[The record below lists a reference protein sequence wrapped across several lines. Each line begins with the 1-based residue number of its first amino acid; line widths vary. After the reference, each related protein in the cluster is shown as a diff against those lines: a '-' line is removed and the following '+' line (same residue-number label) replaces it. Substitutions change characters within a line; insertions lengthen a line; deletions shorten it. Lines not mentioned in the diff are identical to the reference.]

1 MDTKNLIPELQY
13 HTSIDVVNEPPS
25 LKDLGLDYH
34 TELTSSRAL
43 KENMEKLHPSLNEDN
58 IFALAY
64 LILHPETKEEEKE
77 MYKEALH
84 NKIKAMHE
92 SSIPILKLLD
102 ETEAQIQTAR
112 LEPWKELE
120 PESFQ

>member
-13 HTSIDVVNEPPS
+13 HTSIDVVQEPPS

-34 TELTSSRAL
+34 TELTGSRAL
-43 KENMEKLHPSLNEDN
+43 KENMEKLHPSLNENN

-64 LILHPETKEEEKE
+64 LILHPETREEERE
-77 MYKEALH
+77 MYKETLH

-102 ETEAQIQTAR
+102 ETEAQIQTA
-112 LEPWKELE
+112 WKELE